1 MFRSPE
7 YCDRYEYIPIQ
18 LDTSIT
24 TPGAG
29 IAQRKNSYQFTINDR
44 SSYFDW
50 FNAYFEVDFKVVQE
64 ANADY
69 LAAVRIAM
77 INDAASLIADM
88 QVEQNGKT
96 VYDSNNLYRV
106 TNIKKNLLTM
116 SQDYANSSATS
127 EYFYLDTG
135 DIKDGDDVNYN
146 QGFTIRS
153 ALVIPL
159 NIFFFFFASQ
169 IQISLKLTDD
179 ATLIYRN
186 NRVDAGKVVVSKLVL
201 WIPRMV
207 FNSDGLNFVQ
217 NNHTKTEWAYL
228 REMVQSKKISNNQ
241 ELIQSDP
248 ISCPQRI
255 VSKERQHSTL
265 HQE

>member
-1 MFRSPE
+1 MFKSPE

-18 LDTSIT
+18 LDT

-29 IAQRKNSYQFTINDR
+29 AQRKNGYQFTISDR

-88 QVEQNGKT
+88 QVKQNGKT

-106 TNIKKNLLTM
+106 TNIKNLLTM

-135 DIKDGDDVNYN
+135 DTAIKDGGDVNYN
-146 QGFTIRS
+146 KGITIRS
-153 ALVIPL
+153 ALVL
-159 NIFFFFFASQ
+159 
-169 IQISLKLTDD
+169 
-179 ATLIYRN
+179 
-186 NRVDAGKVVVSKLVL
+186 AGK
-201 WIPRMV
+201 I
-207 FNSDGLNFVQ
+207 
-217 NNHTKTEWAYL
+217 
-228 REMVQSKKISNNQ
+228 
-241 ELIQSDP
+241 
-248 ISCPQRI
+248 
-255 VSKERQHSTL
+255 
-265 HQE
+265 